1 MKATRCSIEGCG
13 RSVYARAVC
22 RGDYDKMRKRG
33 EIPPVPPP
41 AERLAARLVEQPNG
55 CIEWTGCVDGDGYGN
70 IRVNGKNMLTHRF
83 AWELVNGPIPMGL
96 GVLHHCD
103 NPPCCNVER
112 CLFLGTQT
120 ENAADMVAKGRSR
133 GQNITHCPQSHE
145 YTPENTYVDPAGRR
159 RCKTCRSDSDPIYK
173 RNRRNREAL
182 SRA

>member
-1 MKATRCSIEGCG
+1 MKATRCSVEGCG

-22 RGDYDKMRKRG
+22 RSDYDKMRRRG

-41 AERLAARLVEQPNG
+41 AERLAARLVEQSSG
-55 CIEWTGCVDGDGYGN
+55 CIEWTGCVDGNGYGN

-83 AWELVNGPIPMGL
+83 AWELANGPIPIGL

-133 GQNITHCPQSHE
+133 GQNVTHCPDDHP
-145 YTPENTYVDPAGRR
+145 YDAANTYTYPDGRR
-159 RCKTCRSDSDPIYK
+159 KCRICSRTGDRTRRAK
-173 RNRRNREAL
+173 RRQEAPT
-182 SRA
+182 R